1 MMAGETAATG
11 KPGEPLDN
19 LLKALREAG
28 WKVDLRQPVSQ
39 GGGPNPTR
47 IDLRCGNDLQ
57 RFLVYSWFLTNEG
70 KGRSKDDFRIQTT
83 RTHTGPLTVEDGR
96 VTIGIGWDRR
106 RKVFAAFD
114 GWTKRHTGSSSSV
127 HVKDE
132 LLKQALTDGW
142 AVDPLRWDPRSAF
155 TPSSAGGLLS
165 WVAAG
170 QAEQREA
177 PVKALE
183 MNHLNHETAEIVG
196 DVWKSGPAPWL
207 RVGDRLIATDG
218 KKKLADG
225 SLWRV
230 EQLESFAV
238 ETDSGRY
245 NRTRIRFHCRR
256 VGSVHDE
263 DVVRM
268 LS

>member
-1 MMAGETAATG
+1 MAGEIAPTG
-11 KPGEPLDN
+11 KPGEPLEK
-19 LLKALREAG
+19 LLTALQAAG
-28 WKVDLRQPVSQ
+28 WKVALRQPVSQ
-39 GGGPNPTR
+39 KGGPNPTR
-47 IDLRCGNDLQ
+47 IDLRRGNDLR

-83 RTHTGPLTVEDGR
+83 RTHSGPLTIEDGR
-96 VTIGIGWDRR
+96 VTIGIGWDLPRN
-106 RKVFAAFD
+106 VFAAFD
-114 GWTKRHTGSSSSV
+114 GWTKRHTGRSSSV

-132 LLKQALTDGW
+132 LLEQALTHGW
-142 AVDPLRWDPRSAF
+142 AVDPLRWDPRAAF
-155 TPSSAGGLLS
+155 TPAGVGRLLP

-177 PVKALE
+177 PMKALE
-183 MNHLNHETAEIVG
+183 MNLLDHETAEIVG
-196 DVWKSGPAPWL
+196 DVWKSAPAPWL

-218 KKKLADG
+218 KKKLADD

-230 EQLESFAV
+230 EELESFAV

-245 NRTRIRFHCRR
+245 NRTHIRFRCRR
-256 VGSVHDE
+256 VGAVHDE
-263 DVVRM
+263 DVVGM